1 MGQNRRAMRWLRW
14 LGPRLLAAAALLT
27 LALTGW
33 HWARGAPLGDALRM
47 MADDYRLL
55 AACPAE
61 AGRVRAF
68 AGRATP
74 DDGPASMS
82 ARHGDGWTARVCD
95 GSLAPDAAATA
106 GVSAEAVRASP
117 SPTPSPAPAPASSPT
132 ATATP
137 SPTAAAPSPTA
148 TIAATATVTPTS
160 TSTPSPT
167 PTATPTAT
175 PASSS
180 ALTCGA
186 WHAPPTA
193 LDGLPEGARP
203 AERHRELKRF
213 MLGLINAERAAAGAR
228 PVALGGNAAAQLH
241 AEEALA
247 GCFSSHWG
255 RDGLKPTMRY
265 SLAGGYQANGEN
277 LSGLDYCITAADGY
291 RAIASPEEEA
301 REAMEGLMGSEGHR
315 ENILNPRHRA
325 VSLGLAWDEWNFIA
339 VQHFE
344 GDYVAYGRAPAI
356 TGGLLG
362 LAGETRNGAAFAED
376 DDLSVQVYYDPP
388 PRPLTRGQLART
400 YCYDSGRIVAA
411 LRAPPG
417 PFARYTSDEL
427 TATHAPCPDPYAV
440 PADAPAPQSHDEAH
454 AAWQAAYDASQT
466 REERSVHARWI
477 TAEEWVA
484 DGQRFAVTADLAE
497 LLAEHGAGVYSLAV
511 WGAIEGEPAVIS
523 EYAIFCE

>member
-55 AACPAE
+55 TACPAE

-74 DDGPASMS
+74 DSGPASMS

-117 SPTPSPAPAPASSPT
+117 SPTPSPASSPT
-132 ATATP
+132 PSATP
-137 SPTAAAPSPTA
+137 SPASAAPSPTA
-148 TIAATATVTPTS
+148 TIAATATVTPAA

-167 PTATPTAT
+167 PTATP
-175 PASSS
+175 ASPSA

-186 WHAPPTA
+186 WHAPSTA
-193 LDGLPEGARP
+193 LDDLPEGARP
-203 AERHRELKRF
+203 AERHGELKRF
-213 MLGLINAERAAAGAR
+213 MLALINAERAAAGAR

-255 RDGLKPTMRY
+255 RDGLKPAMRY
-265 SLAGGYQANGEN
+265 SLAGGYQANAEN
-277 LSGLDYCITAADGY
+277 LSGLDYCVTAADGY

-356 TGGLLG
+356 TGGLLS
-362 LAGETRNGAAFAED
+362 LAGETRNGAAFATD
-376 DDLSVQVYYDPP
+376 DDLGVQVYYDPP

-417 PFARYTSDEL
+417 PFERYTSDEL
-427 TATHAPCPDPYAV
+427 TATRTPCPDPYAV

-454 AAWQAAYDASQT
+454 AAWQAAYDASQASVA
-466 REERSVHARWI
+466 RSVHARWI

-484 DGQRFAVTADLAE
+484 DGQRFAVTADLSE

-511 WGAIEGEPAVIS
+511 WGAIEGERAVIS

>member
-14 LGPRLLAAAALLT
+14 LGLRLLAAAALLT

-33 HWARGAPLGDALRM
+33 HWARGAPPGDALRM

-61 AGRVRAF
+61 VGRVRAF

-74 DDGPASMS
+74 DGGPASM
-82 ARHGDGWTARVCD
+82 AGRHGDGWAARVCD

-117 SPTPSPAPAPASSPT
+117 SPTPAPASSPT
-132 ATATP
+132 ATATVAA
-137 SPTAAAPSPTA
+137 TVTAAPS
-148 TIAATATVTPTS
+148 ATATVA
-160 TSTPSPT
+160 PSPT
-167 PTATPTAT
+167 PTATPIPTAT
-175 PASSS
+175 PVTAA

-186 WHAPPTA
+186 WLAPPTA
-193 LDGLPEGARP
+193 LDDLPEGARP
-203 AERHRELKRF
+203 AERHPGLKRY
-213 MLGLINAERAAAGAR
+213 MLGLINAARAAAGAR

-277 LSGLDYCITAADGY
+277 VSGLNYCITAADGY

-301 REAMEGLMGSEGHR
+301 REAMEGLMDSAGHR
-315 ENILNPRHRA
+315 RNILDPRHRA
-325 VSLGLAWDEWNFIA
+325 VSLGLAWDEWNFMA
-339 VQHFE
+339 VQQFE
-344 GDYVAYGRAPAI
+344 GGYVTYGRAPAI
-356 TGGLLG
+356 DDDGV
-362 LAGETRNGAAFAED
+362 LAFSGETRNGAAFTEED
-376 DDLSVQVYYDPP
+376 DLGVQVYYDPP

-411 LRAPPG
+411 LRAPAG
-417 PFARYTSDEL
+417 PFAYYPSDEL
-427 TATHAPCPDPYAV
+427 LSAHAPCPNPYDV

-454 AAWQAAYDASQT
+454 AAWQAAYDASQA
-466 REERSVHARWI
+466 REERSVVARWI

-484 DGQRFAVTADLAE
+484 DGQRFAVTADLSE
-497 LLAEHGAGVYSLAV
+497 VLAEHGAGVYSLAV
-511 WGAIEGEPAVIS
+511 WGAIEGERAVIS
-523 EYAIFCE
+523 EYSIFCQ

>member
-1 MGQNRRAMRWLRW
+1 MRWLRW

-27 LALTGW
+27 LALVGW

-117 SPTPSPAPAPASSPT
+117 SPTPSPTPASSPT
-132 ATATP
+132 ATAAATATSTAP
-137 SPTAAAPSPTA
+137 SPTTTVAPTSTVAPSPSPTA
-148 TIAATATVTPTS
+148 TPVPTTTPV
-160 TSTPSPT
+160 
-167 PTATPTAT
+167 ATAT
-175 PASSS
+175 PAGTTA

-186 WHAPPTA
+186 WHAPRTA
-193 LDGLPEGARP
+193 LDDLPEGARP
-203 AERHRELKRF
+203 AERHRELKRS
-213 MLGLINAERAAAGAR
+213 MLALINAERAAVGAR

-265 SLAGGYQANGEN
+265 SLAGGYQANAEN

-291 RAIASPEEEA
+291 RAIASPDEEA

-315 ENILNPRHRA
+315 EAILDPRHRA

-339 VQHFE
+339 VQQFE
-344 GDYVAYGRAPAI
+344 GAYVTYGRMPAI
-356 TGGLLG
+356 TGGLLR
-362 LAGETRNGAAFAED
+362 LAGETRNGAAFAGER
-376 DDLSVQVYYDPP
+376 DLSVQVYYDPP

-417 PFARYTSDEL
+417 PFERYASDEL
-427 TATHAPCPDPYAV
+427 TATQTPCPDPYAV

-454 AAWQAAYDASQT
+454 AAWQAAYDASQASVA
-466 REERSVHARWI
+466 RSVHARWI

-484 DGQRFAVTADLAE
+484 DGQRFAVTADLSE

-511 WGAIEGEPAVIS
+511 WGPIEGERAVIS
-523 EYAIFCE
+523 EYSIFCQ

>member
-14 LGPRLLAAAALLT
+14 LGLRLLAAAALLT

-61 AGRVRAF
+61 VGRVRAF
-68 AGRATP
+68 AGRAAP
-74 DDGPASMS
+74 DGGPASMA
-82 ARHGDGWTARVCD
+82 ARHGDGWAARVCD

-117 SPTPSPAPAPASSPT
+117 SPSPTPPPTPAASPT

-137 SPTAAAPSPTA
+137 VAATSVPTPTA
-148 TIAATATVTPTS
+148 TATA
-160 TSTPSPT
+160 TPSPT
-167 PTATPTAT
+167 PTATPVTTA
-175 PASSS
+175 
-180 ALTCGA
+180 ALTCGV

-193 LDGLPEGARP
+193 LDDLPEGARP
-203 AERHRELKRF
+203 AERHAGLKRY

-265 SLAGGYQANGEN
+265 SLAGGYQSNGEN
-277 LSGLDYCITAADGY
+277 VSGLDYCITAADGY

-301 REAMEGLMGSEGHR
+301 RGAMEGLMGSAGHR
-315 ENILNPRHRA
+315 RNILDPHHRA

-339 VQHFE
+339 VQQFE
-344 GDYVAYGRAPAI
+344 GGYVTYGRAPAI
-356 TGGLLG
+356 DDDGV
-362 LAGETRNGAAFAED
+362 LAFSGATRNGAAFTEED
-376 DDLSVQVYYDPP
+376 DLGVQVYHDPP

-417 PFARYTSDEL
+417 PLAYYPSDEL
-427 TATHAPCPDPYAV
+427 LSAHAPCPNPYDV

-454 AAWQAAYDASQT
+454 AAWQAAYDASQA
-466 REERSVHARWI
+466 REERSVAARWI

-484 DGQRFAVTADLAE
+484 DGQSFAVTADLSE
-497 LLAEHGAGVYSLAV
+497 VLAEHGAGVYSLAV
-511 WGAIEGEPAVIS
+511 WGAIEGERAVIS
-523 EYAIFCE
+523 EYSIFCQ